1 MMHLHPNP
9 LMNKIIG
16 ELTFTLKSPLNV
28 GSGDGERIRD
38 FLRLPDGRLIIPST
52 TWKGAFRN
60 LSELIARNT
69 AFSGLP
75 GLAVRLYAE
84 KKAGITY
91 RGDGEQF
98 SKYVESFK
106 EEFSKKGKEFEILL
120 RELGYDGR
128 EIERALEDRVILEK
142 MAEDY
147 LAIHCPIGKLYG
159 NRVLAGKIR
168 FLDTLLR
175 SGMIYKPGVGID
187 RASGKAKEGALYGV
201 NVIPPGPQIKL
212 KMIIDNLLPGEDD
225 ARLFGATLKTIKAM
239 DLSIGSRKSV
249 GLGHLGLQDGVFY
262 MVDLRNDKNFAIGN
276 PFKKGRKMTLEELIQ
291 WLQG

>member
-1 MMHLHPNP
+1 MYLHLNP
-9 LMNKIIG
+9 LMSKIVG
-16 ELTFTLKSPLNV
+16 ELTFISKSSLNI
-28 GSGDGERIRD
+28 GSGEGERVRD

-69 AFSGLP
+69 AFNGLS
-75 GLAVRLYAE
+75 GLAVRLYTE
-84 KKAGITY
+84 KRAGITY
-91 RGDGEQF
+91 RGNEEQF
-98 SKYVESFK
+98 NQYVESFK
-106 EEFSKKGKEFEILL
+106 EEFREKGEEFKILL
-120 RELGYDGR
+120 RELGYDKR
-128 EIERALEDRVILEK
+128 EIERALEDKIILEK

-175 SGMIYKPGVGID
+175 SGITYKPGVGID
-187 RASGKAKEGALYGV
+187 RASGKAKEGVLYGV
-201 NVIPPGPQIKL
+201 NIIPPGSQTKL

-225 ARLFGATLKTIKAM
+225 ARLFGATLKIIKTIG
-239 DLSIGSRKSV
+239 LSIGSRKSV
-249 GLGHLGLQDGVFY
+249 GLGNLELHNSAFY
-262 MVDLRNDKNFAIGN
+262 MVNLKNDKNFAIGN
-276 PFKKGRKMTLEELIQ
+276 PFGKGQKMTLEELIK

>member
-1 MMHLHPNP
+1 MHLHLNP

-16 ELTFTLKSPLNV
+16 ELTFTLKSPLNI

-69 AFSGLP
+69 AFNGLP
-75 GLAVRLYAE
+75 GLAVRLYTE
-84 KKAGITY
+84 KRAGITY

-98 SKYVESFK
+98 NQYVESFK
-106 EEFSKKGKEFEILL
+106 EEFREKGEELKTLL
-120 RELGYDGR
+120 RELGYSKR
-128 EIERALEDRVILEK
+128 EIERALEDRIILEK

-175 SGMIYKPGVGID
+175 SMTIHKPGVGID
-187 RASGKAKEGALYGV
+187 RAGGKAKEGVLYGV
-201 NVIPPGPQIKL
+201 NVIPPGSQIKL
-212 KMIIDNLLPGEDD
+212 KMIMDNLLPGQDD
-225 ARLFGATLKTIKAM
+225 AKLFGATLKIIKM
-239 DLSIGSRKSV
+239 IGLSIGSRKSV
-249 GLGHLGLQDGVFY
+249 GLGNLDLHNATFY
-262 MVDLRNDKNFAIGN
+262 MVDLEHDTNLAIGN
-276 PFKKGRKMTLEELIQ
+276 PFNKGRKMTLEELIE
-291 WLQG
+291 WLQS